1 MVFENIVVYLLD
13 KYLGDYIENLDTKKL
28 KIDLWSGHVVL
39 ENLYLKSNALA
50 DLNLPVTISIG
61 YLQKLT
67 LQVPWKN
74 LYTYPTKATIDGL
87 FLLVVPKT
95 EVQYDAQKDEKEQ
108 HEAKMK
114 EVRQVEELRK
124 QKEAEKN
131 AKENDKTNDT
141 FVERMQLQIIRNL
154 ELSIRN
160 IHIVYED
167 KSTKPDHPFALGITL
182 NYITLHTTTSDW
194 EPTILK
200 EDTPLIHKLGE
211 LSAFSIYWNTNAK
224 SRTDLSRDE
233 AINTLR
239 EKIAIDNQQVP
250 SDVEYILRP
259 LNIKA
264 RLILTMKPRQEGF
277 KRPMFDIKIDLDEI
291 SLNMSRNQY
300 SDLLDLLEF
309 QDYLIVRSKYIK
321 YHIEKDKQE
330 SASLKNWKFAYEAI
344 VNEEIRPRFE
354 CYKWENIKAH
364 LDRCREYRTIHLQE
378 LTGKLTNEQKKRA
391 EELEKKLDVF
401 NLTYIR
407 RSAEIEAKKKQEQEP
422 KTWWGSVSNWWGG
435 NKHPD
440 DPELD
445 LEKVMSPEE
454 KKKLYDAI
462 GYAGEDTSTS
472 TYPEEIVSQQGDQ
485 KELLRVTVSLFNY
498 PDEYEK
504 PVDVVDCDVK
514 VQFAKANI
522 IFLFKHIDAILI
534 FLDSLNITKA
544 ALDLASAQAD
554 AAYEQVQKLQEQA
567 FKVHLDITFN
577 APNIIIPTNSYSDE
591 ALLFDLG
598 KLTLKTRFYDDPKR
612 SLIEQQNV
620 RLENV
625 LASRVKLNNENN
637 ILGEVILLECAELN
651 ILINRLLYP
660 EKIRTEPGVSIKAEW
675 ELVHFQLAKGDYSC
689 IMKVLMD
696 NFTENIRNQILP
708 SDQIEQYH
716 YRVEEREKEEEALRN
731 AVIQG
736 QHDAYG
742 DDILQTVKFRAEI
755 KKLAL
760 TLYLGESDLTV
771 RRAARNEN
779 LILANVEIEM
789 LEALFRQ
796 LSDTSY
802 KAMARFKNLL
812 LDDLRVTNKLTSLTR
827 MMDRHFTVDPNTHM
841 FIGSFE
847 FKPKSS
853 LNPVPLRQLSAQLES
868 LYICISLD
876 YLMTL
881 QDFFISGLPSNINNN
896 ISSSD
901 TSKSTKTNQIE
912 SEENRVK
919 TDERLSR
926 SSTAIQRPSTAPSK
940 ASVPQSP
947 YSSSQNTEIETHVD
961 VIVKNPEI
969 ILLEDQHNPNSNCLV
984 LDLALQMRMITVDED
999 IKLYGWLK
1007 DLTVYSSNFAELKNS
1022 RNSNSK
1028 IKYRILQPAKADVI
1042 MILDNKQQKI
1052 DVRIS
1057 DIIVSIAPA
1066 AVRTLIGVTSSLGTL
1081 QTTVQETEKVN
1092 VKTLFKPKPFK
1103 DANFW
1108 FTQDAEEKEKELET
1122 VDILETVTGLP
1133 SQLKE
1138 AKEEEKKRKENEENI
1153 DIQKPLIQQLIFTL
1167 ETIEVKLE
1175 VGLGSITKSV
1185 VAMCLSNLTADI
1197 KNWSS
1202 ELSLSSTVNVEAAL
1216 FNERM
1221 LTWEPLIEPT
1231 INETGNTSSPWC
1243 ITCSIIPVLP
1253 GIKSGS
1259 AAINEQE
1266 RKEGIPPSNSKQII
1280 SIRADQLL
1288 NITITKGGLNL
1299 LQRLS
1304 DLFNDV
1310 YNKRLLFIDDDDQP
1324 MLSLFNGTG
1333 QEINIEHLDGLE
1345 IGPIIKTVS
1354 ISRTWK
1360 RVYNLGLSSNPN
1372 QPIEMLCDAQIRNNR
1387 RYVTLSSILKIYNN
1401 TTMSLA
1407 IISIDS
1413 IDTKQHRKVTTIH
1426 VNDEYHVPID
1436 LLYAHSTSLIFI
1448 AIDE

>member
-1 MVFENIVVYLLD
+1 MNSDENDDGEPFLHLTLESIIA
-13 KYLGDYIENLDTKKL
+13 KTKIKTF
-28 KIDLWSGHVVL
+28 DMEFDAS
-39 ENLYLKSNALA
+39 LA
-50 DLNLPVTISIG
+50 DLILYHEQFIG
-61 YLQKLT
+61 KNNQQLCLLSAQLNKNNSNQINQQIQKLVSINFLHT
-67 LQVPWKN
+67 SPEN
-74 LYTYPTKATIDGL
+74 PL
-87 FLLVVPKT
+87 FLSSNYNGIENKAYVHFTKLVVIL
-95 EVQYDAQKDEKEQ
+95 QL
-108 HEAKMK
+108 EA
-114 EVRQVEELRK
+114 L
-124 QKEAEKN
+124 
-131 AKENDKTNDT
+131 
-141 FVERMQLQIIRNL
+141 
-154 ELSIRN
+154 LSISRF
-160 IHIVYED
+160 VD
-167 KSTKPDHPFALGITL
+167 TL
-182 NYITLHTTTSDW
+182 LKKIPKD
-194 EPTILK
+194 IL
-200 EDTPLIHKLGE
+200 D
-211 LSAFSIYWNTNAK
+211 
-224 SRTDLSRDE
+224 DD
-233 AINTLR
+233 
-239 EKIAIDNQQVP
+239 
-250 SDVEYILRP
+250 
-259 LNIKA
+259 
-264 RLILTMKPRQEGF
+264 M
-277 KRPMFDIKIDLDEI
+277 
-291 SLNMSRNQY
+291 
-300 SDLLDLLEF
+300 
-309 QDYLIVRSKYIK
+309 
-321 YHIEKDKQE
+321 
-330 SASLKNWKFAYEAI
+330 
-344 VNEEIRPRFE
+344 
-354 CYKWENIKAH
+354 
-364 LDRCREYRTIHLQE
+364 
-378 LTGKLTNEQKKRA
+378 
-391 EELEKKLDVF
+391 
-401 NLTYIR
+401 
-407 RSAEIEAKKKQEQEP
+407 KKK
-422 KTWWGSVSNWWGG
+422 
-435 NKHPD
+435 D
-440 DPELD
+440 
-445 LEKVMSPEE
+445 EE
-454 KKKLYDAI
+454 KKQQQLKLS
-462 GYAGEDTSTS
+462 EDNRSFGRSLS
-472 TYPEEIVSQQGDQ
+472 TYGKVIKKNDVPVTPTLKVNADLEEFRVIIASKVTQLFDIQVQDVKADISQAPKTTIVNLILSDLRVFDPYEDARYRKIVSQQGDQ

-940 ASVPQSP
+940 GTVPNELVTPINVRTAAGAILTIIS
-947 YSSSQNTEIETHVD
+947 EIRTS
-961 VIVKNPEI
+961 IFCC
-969 ILLEDQHNPNSNCLV
+969 LLSKI
-984 LDLALQMRMITVDED
+984 MITSA
-999 IKLYGWLK
+999 LAG
-1007 DLTVYSSNFAELKNS
+1007 F
-1022 RNSNSK
+1022 
-1028 IKYRILQPAKADVI
+1028 
-1042 MILDNKQQKI
+1042 
-1052 DVRIS
+1052 
-1057 DIIVSIAPA
+1057 
-1066 AVRTLIGVTSSLGTL
+1066 
-1081 QTTVQETEKVN
+1081 QEKEKVN

-1202 ELSLSSTVNVEAAL
+1202 ELILSSTVNVEAAL
-1216 FNERM
+1216 FNE
-1221 LTWEPLIEPT
+1221 
-1231 INETGNTSSPWC
+1231 
-1243 ITCSIIPVLP
+1243 
-1253 GIKSGS
+1253 
-1259 AAINEQE
+1259 
-1266 RKEGIPPSNSKQII
+1266 
-1280 SIRADQLL
+1280 
-1288 NITITKGGLNL
+1288 
-1299 LQRLS
+1299 
-1304 DLFNDV
+1304 
-1310 YNKRLLFIDDDDQP
+1310 
-1324 MLSLFNGTG
+1324 
-1333 QEINIEHLDGLE
+1333 
-1345 IGPIIKTVS
+1345 
-1354 ISRTWK
+1354 
-1360 RVYNLGLSSNPN
+1360 
-1372 QPIEMLCDAQIRNNR
+1372 
-1387 RYVTLSSILKIYNN
+1387 
-1401 TTMSLA
+1401 
-1407 IISIDS
+1407 
-1413 IDTKQHRKVTTIH
+1413 
-1426 VNDEYHVPID
+1426 
-1436 LLYAHSTSLIFI
+1436 
-1448 AIDE
+1448 